1 MNHPPSPC
9 VFIADDDEDD
19 CYLLARAFSEHS
31 PECRLQFAS
40 NGEVL
45 LETLA
50 QSKAMPS
57 LILLD
62 LNMPRLDGFE
72 ALQWLRKNPLYQ
84 ATPVVILTTSEAQ
97 EDQQRARELGANEF
111 ITKPLDARALGE
123 TVTQLRRTWLLDRC
137 C

>member
-1 MNHPPSPC
+1 MNQNAPC

-19 CYLLARAFSEHS
+19 CYLLARAFREHS

-40 NGEVL
+40 DGEGL

-50 QSKAMPS
+50 QSESLPN

-72 ALQWLRKNPLYQ
+72 ALQRLRQKPALSSHAHCDLNDFGGS
-84 ATPVVILTTSEAQ
+84 TRSTSC
-97 EDQQRARELGANEF
+97 
-111 ITKPLDARALGE
+111 P
-123 TVTQLRRTWLLDRC
+123 
-137 C
+137 

>member
-1 MNHPPSPC
+1 MNYTTAPC

-31 PECRLQFAS
+31 PECCLQFTHDGAA
-40 NGEVL
+40 L

-50 QSKAMPS
+50 QSESQPS

-72 ALQWLRKNPLYQ
+72 ALQRLRQTPLYQ
-84 ATPVVILTTSEAQ
+84 TIPIVILTTSDARQ
-97 EDQQRARELGANEF
+97 DQQRARELGANDF
-111 ITKPLDARALGE
+111 ITKPLDAQALGE
-123 TVTQLRRTWLLDRC
+123 TVTQLRRTWLLNRC

>member
-1 MNHPPSPC
+1 MNHTPPPC

-19 CYLLARAFSEHS
+19 CYLLARAFKEHS

-40 NGEVL
+40 DGAAL

-50 QSKAMPS
+50 QSESQPS

-62 LNMPRLDGFE
+62 LNMPRLNGFE
-72 ALQWLRKNPLYQ
+72 ALQRLRKNPLYQ
-84 ATPVVILTTSEAQ
+84 AIPVVILTTSDDQ
-97 EDQQRARELGANEF
+97 EDQQRACELGANEF
-111 ITKPLDARALGE
+111 ITKPLDAQALGE
-123 TVTQLRRTWLLDRC
+123 TVTQLRQTWLLGRC